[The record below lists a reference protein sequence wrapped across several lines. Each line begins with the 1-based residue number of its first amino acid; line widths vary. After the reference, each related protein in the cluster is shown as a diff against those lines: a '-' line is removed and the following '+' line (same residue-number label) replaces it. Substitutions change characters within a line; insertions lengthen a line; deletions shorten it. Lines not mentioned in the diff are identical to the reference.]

1 MYSEQYLQQH
11 KLIIGYTTSQ
21 HLCIDLDDTSLYKV
35 TKLVQLMQHDY
46 PELGNALIMYSSN
59 RKDAKGS
66 RIDRHGIPRHTFKR
80 ESYHVIFNNNIGS
93 TRCWEIIGTLID
105 LDIEPPQVRQIRAR
119 RRDMTLRVSPMVLS
133 GGIKS
138 EPKPCRTVP
147 SCCYGKQDGMIKQ
160 YLAFLYAAR
169 NLFLH

>member
-46 PELGNALIMYSSN
+46 PELGNALIMHSSTRN
-59 RKDAKGS
+59 VEHFV
-66 RIDRHGIPRHTFKR
+66 RINRHGIPIHTFKR
-80 ESYHVIFNNNIGS
+80 ESFHVIFNNKIGS

-105 LDIEPPQVRQIRAR
+105 LGIEPPQVRQIRAR
-119 RRDMTLRVSPMVLS
+119 RRDMTLRVSPMVLNT
-133 GGIKS
+133 GIKRA
-138 EPKPCRTVP
+138 PVPYRTVP
-147 SCCYGKQDGMIKQ
+147 SCYYGKQDGMIKQ
-160 YLAFLYAAR
+160 YLAFLHAAS
-169 NLFLH
+169 NLFKG